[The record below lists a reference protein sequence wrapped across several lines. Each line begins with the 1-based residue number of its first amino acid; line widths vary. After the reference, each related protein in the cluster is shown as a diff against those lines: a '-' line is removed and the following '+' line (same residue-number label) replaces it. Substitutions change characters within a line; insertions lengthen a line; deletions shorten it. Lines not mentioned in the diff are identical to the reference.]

1 MRVIVFVVVLLALAG
16 VLVAD
21 GVSMYAAHRT
31 VVNFSNRAA
40 EQAAQ
45 TYMNT
50 GRSEDA
56 VAKPIQD
63 MAVNEGVELVDLSY
77 HWGTTRWYEVT
88 VQALGT
94 SYLLKHL
101 PFVKDHLAQ
110 QSTAV
115 VHF

>member
-1 MRVIVFVVVLLALAG
+1 MRVILFIVVLLALAG

-21 GVSMYAAHRT
+21 GAGMYAAHRN
-31 VVNFSNRAA
+31 VVDFSNRAA
-40 EQAAQ
+40 ERAAQ
-45 TYMNT
+45 TYVNT
-50 GRSEDA
+50 KGSKDA
-56 VAKPIQD
+56 VNKVIQD
-63 MAVNEGVELVDLSY
+63 MAVNEGVEVVDLSY

-110 QSTAV
+110 QSSAV
-115 VHF
+115 KHF